1 MRKVVRQSLSG
12 ANPFFK
18 EEMYMKR
25 LQIVLTVIVMLAFIA
40 SCAPQAPATAT
51 QAPAAAQMP
60 QKMRVWITWGDNPA
74 QLQDLFN
81 KFGAA
86 NGIQIEVNAPVDPDK
101 VDAALSGTE
110 PPDVLILSGPD
121 NVGTWAH
128 EKLIVP
134 LDDYMASAKIDQ
146 SDFYEAPLAMCQV
159 LGKYY
164 CLPWGT
170 DIYAL
175 YWNKDMF
182 EAAGLDPEKPPE
194 TMEQV
199 AEYADKLT
207 KKDASGELTQV
218 GFIPDFA

>member
-1 MRKVVRQSLSG
+1 
-12 ANPFFK
+12 
-18 EEMYMKR
+18 MKR

-40 SCAPQAPATAT
+40 SCAPQAT
-51 QAPAAAQMP
+51 QAPAAAKMP

-81 KFGAA
+81 KFGKA
-86 NGIQIEVNAPVDPDK
+86 NGIQIEVNAPVDNDK
-101 VDAALSGTE
+101 VIAALSGTE

-128 EKLIVP
+128 DKLILP
-134 LDDYMASAKIDQ
+134 LDDYMASTKIDQ
-146 SDFYEAPLAMCQV
+146 ADFYEAPLAMCKV

-182 EAAGLDPEKPPE
+182 
-194 TMEQV
+194 
-199 AEYADKLT
+199 
-207 KKDASGELTQV
+207 
-218 GFIPDFA
+218 